1 MPLCLYSTLQEL
13 KKEIQWLVLLGLER
27 KLFSLQPCLTVA
39 QSLGED
45 AEIVPFAEE
54 LLRERACVD
63 FDALQDLVEFAYARS
78 LEAEPASNPFQP
90 VESPCSAAAAS
101 IAATAPPAP
110 QQVRFELP
118 ESMPDLSELN
128 SISDETTAA
137 EYMRKILAALQE
149 LGSSDLHLCAGARPF
164 VRHNGALRYLDE
176 APLATDASKVLNSA
190 LLNSA
195 QREEFESTHD
205 LDFALTLG
213 LRRRYRVNL
222 MQHKEGMAGTYRLV
236 PSKIPR
242 LKDLGFEDLD
252 PIRQLLTY
260 PNGLI
265 LVAGPICSGKSVTL
279 AAMIDD
285 INCTREEHLI
295 AVEEPIEIVQSS
307 KSCQITQREV
317 GVHTH
322 SFAGALKSA
331 LRQDP
336 DIIVIGEL
344 RDLETIEMAITAS
357 ETGHLVIGTLH
368 TSDAAN
374 TLNRVLDVFPA
385 SQQTHIRVMLSHALR
400 GIICQ
405 RLVPSTDGHM
415 ALAYELLLNNTAVR
429 TLIHENKPEGLVNV
443 METGSAEGMRLMD
456 KSILSLWES
465 DRISDEVALK
475 NLKSEMK
482 RAQLRELIMLQKP
495 TYQTT

>member
-1 MPLCLYSTLQEL
+1 MPNGTQNNRGL
-13 KKEIQWLVLLGLER
+13 KQEIQWLVSLGLER
-27 KLFSLQPCLTVA
+27 NLFALQPCLTVA
-39 QSLGED
+39 QSLGEN

-54 LLRERACVD
+54 LLREKACSD
-63 FDALQDLVEFAYARS
+63 FDALQELVELAYAKAQ
-78 LEAEPASNPFQP
+78 EGDAPEDPFALTHDTSTQP
-90 VESPCSAAAAS
+90 KHKTTTSS
-101 IAATAPPAP
+101 I
-110 QQVRFELP
+110 QFP
-118 ESMPDLSELN
+118 ESMPDFSKLAEVK
-128 SISDETTAA
+128 DAA
-137 EYMRKILAALQE
+137 AGADAMRQLLHAAQE
-149 LGSSDLHLCAGARPF
+149 MGSSDLHLSAGARPF
-164 VRHNGALRYLDE
+164 VRHNGTLHFLD
-176 APLATDASKVLNSA
+176 DNVLSSELSL
-190 LLNSA
+190 LLNTSLLNESQKA
-195 QREEFESTHD
+195 EFEAEHD
-205 LDFALTLG
+205 LDLALTLNMKG
-213 LRRRYRVNL
+213 RYRVNL
-222 MQHKEGMAGTYRLV
+222 MLQKDGVAGTYRII

-242 LKDLGFEDLD
+242 LRDIGFEDLE
-252 PIRQLLTY
+252 PIQKLLTY

-285 INCTREEHLI
+285 INCSREEHLI
-295 AVEEPIEIVQSS
+295 AVEEPIEIVQTS
-307 KSCQITQREV
+307 KGCQITQREV
-317 GVHTH
+317 GTHTH
-322 SFAGALKSA
+322 NFAAALKSA

-405 RLVPSTDGHM
+405 RLLPATDGHM

-429 TLIHENKPEGLVNV
+429 TLIHENKPEGLSNV
-443 METGSAEGMRLMD
+443 METGSSEGMRLMD
-456 KSILSLWES
+456 KSVLSLWES

-475 NLKSEMK
+475 NLRSEIK
-482 RAQLRELIMLQKP
+482 RAQLRELIILQKP
-495 TYQTT
+495 THQTT

>member
-1 MPLCLYSTLQEL
+1 
-13 KKEIQWLVLLGLER
+13 
-27 KLFSLQPCLTVA
+27 
-39 QSLGED
+39 
-45 AEIVPFAEE
+45 
-54 LLRERACVD
+54 
-63 FDALQDLVEFAYARS
+63 
-78 LEAEPASNPFQP
+78 
-90 VESPCSAAAAS
+90 
-101 IAATAPPAP
+101 
-110 QQVRFELP
+110 
-118 ESMPDLSELN
+118 MPDLGQINETLDPVN
-128 SISDETTAA
+128 AADFMRQLLASI
-137 EYMRKILAALQE
+137 QE

-164 VRHNGALRYLDE
+164 VRHNGALQYLDQKPLE
-176 APLATDASKVLNSA
+176 AAASKVLNTV
-190 LLNSA
+190 LLNQV
-195 QREEFESTHD
+195 QRDEFESSHD
-205 LDFALTLG
+205 LDLALTLG
-213 LRRRYRVNL
+213 LRKRYRVNL
-222 MQHKEGMAGTYRLV
+222 MQHKEGVAGTYRII
-236 PSKIPR
+236 PNKIPR

-252 PIRQLLTY
+252 PIRKLLTY

-265 LVAGPICSGKSVTL
+265 LVAGAICSGKSVTL

-295 AVEEPIEIVQSS
+295 AVEEPIEIVQTS

-405 RLVPSTDGHM
+405 RLLPATDGHM

-456 KSILSLWES
+456 KSVLSLWES
-465 DRISDEVALK
+465 DRISDDVALK

-495 TYQTT
+495 TYLTT

>member
-1 MPLCLYSTLQEL
+1 M
-13 KKEIQWLVLLGLER
+13 
-27 KLFSLQPCLTVA
+27 A

-54 LLRERACVD
+54 LLKDKACVD
-63 FDALQDLVEFAYARS
+63 FDSLQELVEFSYEKAQQ
-78 LEAEPASNPFQP
+78 E
-90 VESPCSAAAAS
+90 
-101 IAATAPPAP
+101 APPSDPFAP
-110 QQVRFELP
+110 PPSTLEEKPVKKARTEFELP
-118 ESMPDLSELN
+118 ASMPDLSRLN
-128 SISDETTAA
+128 DIQDGVEAA
-137 EYMRKILAALQE
+137 DFMRQLLAAIQE
-149 LGSSDLHLCAGARPF
+149 MGGSDLHLCAGARPF
-164 VRHNGALRYLDE
+164 ARHNGALRFLDE
-176 APLATDASKVLNSA
+176 EPLAAAVSKLLNTA
-190 LLNSA
+190 LLNQS
-195 QREEFESTHD
+195 QQDEFASDND
-205 LDFALTLG
+205 LDLALTLG

-222 MQHKEGMAGTYRLV
+222 MLHKEGVAGTYRII

-242 LKDLGFEDLD
+242 LEELGFEDLD
-252 PIRQLLTY
+252 PIRKLLTY

-285 INCTREEHLI
+285 INSSREEHLI
-295 AVEEPIEIVQSS
+295 AVEEPIEIVQTS

-317 GVHTH
+317 GSHTH
-322 SFAGALKSA
+322 SFSGALKSA

-405 RLVPSTDGHM
+405 RLIPSTDGHM

-443 METGSAEGMRLMD
+443 METGSADGMRLMD
-456 KSILSLWES
+456 KSVLSLWES

-495 TYQTT
+495 TYLTT

>member
-1 MPLCLYSTLQEL
+1 MKQ
-13 KKEIQWLVLLGLER
+13 EIQWLVILGLEQ

-39 QSLGED
+39 QSLGD
-45 AEIVPFAEE
+45 AAEIVPFAEE
-54 LLRERACVD
+54 LLREKACVD
-63 FDALQDLVEFAYARS
+63 FDALQELVGIAYEKAQNESAPQDPFTSFSSR
-78 LEAEPASNPFQP
+78 LTPASEIKPQGAFQ
-90 VESPCSAAAAS
+90 
-101 IAATAPPAP
+101 
-110 QQVRFELP
+110 LP
-118 ESMPDLSELN
+118 NSMPDMNRLHSIEERQQATEL
-128 SISDETTAA
+128 
-137 EYMRKILAALQE
+137 MRQLLPAIHE
-149 LGSSDLHLCAGARPF
+149 MGGTDLHLCAGARPF
-164 VRHNGALRYLDE
+164 VRHNRMLKYLHEQPLSAMSSRILNLALL
-176 APLATDASKVLNSA
+176 TDAQLN
-190 LLNSA
+190 
-195 QREEFESTHD
+195 EFEATQD
-205 LDFALTLG
+205 LDLALTLG
-213 LRRRYRVNL
+213 LRKRYRVNL
-222 MQHKEGMAGTYRLV
+222 LSHQQGIAGTYRMIPNKV
-236 PSKIPR
+236 PR
-242 LKDLGFEDLD
+242 LVELGFEDLA
-252 PIRQLLTY
+252 PIRKLLTY

-285 INCTREEHLI
+285 INCAREEHLI
-295 AVEEPIEIVQSS
+295 AVEEPIEIVQTS

-317 GVHTH
+317 GAHTH

-374 TLNRVLDVFPA
+374 TLNRILDVFPA
-385 SQQTHIRVMLSHALR
+385 SQQTNIRIMLSHALR

-405 RLVPSTDGHM
+405 RLVAASDGQM

-429 TLIHENKPEGLVNV
+429 SLIQENKSEGLVNV
-443 METGSAEGMRLMD
+443 METGAAEGMRLMD

-465 DRISDEVALK
+465 DRISDEVALT
-475 NLKSEMK
+475 NLRSDMK

-495 TYQTT
+495 THLSN

>member
-1 MPLCLYSTLQEL
+1 MPESLHSKLHRL
-13 KKEIQWLVLLGLER
+13 KKEIQWLVILGLER

-39 QSLGED
+39 QSLGEQ

-54 LLRERACVD
+54 LLREKACVD
-63 FDALQDLVEFAYARS
+63 FDALQDLVEFAYHKS
-78 LEAEPASNPFQP
+78 LAEVPPSNPFAP
-90 VESPCSAAAAS
+90 TTAVLSPEDAADDKAAHQ
-101 IAATAPPAP
+101 AQAT
-110 QQVRFELP
+110 FSLP
-118 ESMPDLSELN
+118 DSMPDLGRLN
-128 SISDETTAA
+128 YIQDEA
-137 EYMRKILAALQE
+137 EATEMMRQLLAAIQE

-164 VRHNGALRYLDE
+164 VRHNGSLRYLHE
-176 APLATDASKVLNSA
+176 RPLIDTASK
-190 LLNSA
+190 LLNTILLDPE
-195 QREEFESTHD
+195 QRAAFEATKD

-222 MQHKEGMAGTYRLV
+222 MCHKQGISGTYRII

-242 LKDLGFEDLD
+242 LQDLGFEDLD
-252 PIRQLLTY
+252 PIRKLLTY

-265 LVAGPICSGKSVTL
+265 LVAGAICSGKSVTL

-295 AVEEPIEIVQSS
+295 AVEDPIEIVQTS
-307 KSCQITQREV
+307 KFCQITQREV
-317 GVHTH
+317 GLHTH
-322 SFAGALKSA
+322 SFSGALKSA

-368 TSDAAN
+368 TNDAAN

-385 SQQTHIRVMLSHALR
+385 SQQTQIRVMLSHALR

-405 RLVPSTDGHM
+405 RLIPATDGHM

-443 METGSAEGMRLMD
+443 METGSSEGMRIMD

-465 DRISDEVALK
+465 DRISDDVALK

-482 RAQLRELIMLQKP
+482 RAQLRELIMLQNP
-495 TYQTT
+495 THRTN

>member
-1 MPLCLYSTLQEL
+1 MV
-13 KKEIQWLVLLGLER
+13 ILGLER
-27 KLFSLQPCLTVA
+27 ALFSLESSLTVA

-45 AEIVPFAEE
+45 AEIVAFAEE
-54 LLRERACVD
+54 LLREKACKD
-63 FDALQDLVEFAYARS
+63 FDGLQDLVELAYNRS
-78 LEAEPASNPFQP
+78 LSEEPPRNPFEP
-90 VESPCSAAAAS
+90 
-101 IAATAPPAP
+101 IAADPYKTEGKKVEA
-110 QQVRFELP
+110 VVEIP
-118 ESMPDLSELN
+118 ESMPDFGKVAELN
-128 SISDETTAA
+128 DASKAGDFMKQA
-137 EYMRKILAALQE
+137 LASTKE
-149 LGSSDLHLCAGARPF
+149 MGCSDLHLSAGARPF
-164 VRHNGALRYLDE
+164 VRLNGGLRYLHDKDLPE
-176 APLATDASKVLNSA
+176 AAAYMLNTA
-190 LLNSA
+190 LLDEKQKEA
-195 QREEFESTHD
+195 FASTND
-205 LDFALTLG
+205 LDLAMTLG
-213 LRRRYRVNL
+213 LRKRYRVNL
-222 MQHKEGMAGTYRLV
+222 MLHKSGVAGTYRII
-236 PSKIPR
+236 PSKIPK
-242 LKDLGFEDLD
+242 LEELGFEDLEQ
-252 PIRQLLTY
+252 IHKLLTY

-285 INCTREEHLI
+285 INCTRSEHLI
-295 AVEEPIEIVQSS
+295 AVEDPIEIVQTS

-317 GVHTH
+317 GTHTH
-322 SFAGALKSA
+322 SFSGALKGA

-344 RDLETIEMAITAS
+344 RDLQTIEMAITAS

-405 RLVPSTDGHM
+405 RLVPATDGHM

-465 DRISDEVALK
+465 DRISDEVALS
-475 NLKSEMK
+475 NLQSDLK
-482 RAQLRELIMLQKP
+482 RAQLRELILLQKP
-495 TYQTT
+495 THQMT